1 MRVQFGVSGKPGT
14 KGSTRAFPR
23 VKKDGTIGVVV
34 TSDNRKLGVWTDA
47 VAWAARA
54 AMRRERCAMT
64 VEPVSVALVFYVR
77 QPQRPRHHLFPV
89 AKPDLDKL
97 SRAVLDAL
105 TGVVYHDDAQV
116 VSMTASKHYASEPP
130 VVEGVIVTVESL
142 VVGDASDPAQ

>member
-1 MRVQFGVSGKPGT
+1 MVQFSVSGKPGT

-23 VKKDGTIGVVV
+23 VKKNGAIGVVV
-34 TSDNRKLGVWTDA
+34 TSDNRTLGVWTDA

-64 VEPVSVALVFYVR
+64 VGPVSVALVFYVR
-77 QPQRPRHHLFPV
+77 QPQRPRHLLPV

-116 VSMTASKHYASEPP
+116 VSMTASKYYASGPP
-130 VVEGVIVTVESL
+130 VVEGVSVTVESL
-142 VVGDASDPAQ
+142 IVGDAPDPAQ